1 MYTLKCVHFVLSKCV
16 ILFLLSIKRHN
27 SILRKHNANAFN
39 LWFTNGKRTHWFI
52 LLEMKGDICMSEIH
66 NSDIRELLDAI
77 PVIPNELMAEYLTR
91 QYQVSKNMAQE
102 IIYNACRKGSNRRPA
117 CYPTKEGL
125 AKADY
130 ITMTSSIR
138 KRCRAFRVAC
148 EFLPESRN
156 FTIPSGTPWLLSF
169 CFDGSVYYVCE
180 FERGNELILG
190 DTIRSLGIRED
201 MMSVTSRIAILA
213 PGANRKLLSECGI
226 RYFCMVSDNYDLN
239 VTEQIDDEDVW
250 NGVPIIK

>member
-1 MYTLKCVHFVLSKCV
+1 
-16 ILFLLSIKRHN
+16 
-27 SILRKHNANAFN
+27 
-39 LWFTNGKRTHWFI
+39 
-52 LLEMKGDICMSEIH
+52 MSEIH

-148 EFLPESRN
+148 EFLPESRS

-201 MMSVTSRIAILA
+201 MMPVTSRIAILA

-226 RYFCMVSDNYDLN
+226 RYFCTVNDNYDLN

-250 NGVPIIK
+250 NGVPLIK

>member
-1 MYTLKCVHFVLSKCV
+1 
-16 ILFLLSIKRHN
+16 
-27 SILRKHNANAFN
+27 
-39 LWFTNGKRTHWFI
+39 
-52 LLEMKGDICMSEIH
+52 MSEIH

-91 QYQVSKNMAQE
+91 QYQ
-102 IIYNACRKGSNRRPA
+102 
-117 CYPTKEGL
+117 
-125 AKADY
+125 KADY

-201 MMSVTSRIAILA
+201 MMPVTSRIAILA

>member
-1 MYTLKCVHFVLSKCV
+1 
-16 ILFLLSIKRHN
+16 
-27 SILRKHNANAFN
+27 
-39 LWFTNGKRTHWFI
+39 
-52 LLEMKGDICMSEIH
+52 MSEIH

-190 DTIRSLGIRED
+190 DMIRNLGIRED
-201 MMSVTSRIAILA
+201 MMPVTSRIAILA